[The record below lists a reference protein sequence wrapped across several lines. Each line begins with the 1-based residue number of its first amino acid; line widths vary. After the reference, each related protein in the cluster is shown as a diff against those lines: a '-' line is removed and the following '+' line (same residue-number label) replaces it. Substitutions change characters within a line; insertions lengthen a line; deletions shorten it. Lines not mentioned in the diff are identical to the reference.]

1 MKTVFKFAVI
11 ASSVF
16 LAACGG
22 SDSDNSPSLNDFD
35 VDFQSFNYVSTGV
48 SSEAEYSVEPFSQE
62 VTLFD
67 GSVYGVVT
75 YRSLL
80 IQYEGAELPS
90 YKVEVALKDDNTDT
104 VLDEQDLN
112 VSSSNDDKLVFAV
125 GDVTNAVDDP
135 PRLII
140 FDEPDDEVA
149 DDKAALYVMNLR
161 DTSSNAST
169 YSLSIDGIQVQTG
182 LTQGTLSPVIEVA
195 EDADVLITV
204 TDSIGSQDCD
214 ITNFDWSVDDDWIVV
229 FDKASLDQCYSPV
242 AIE

>member
-1 MKTVFKFAVI
+1 MI

-204 TDSIGSQDCD
+204 TDSISSQDCD

-229 FDKASLDQCYSPV
+229 FDKASLDQCYEPK
-242 AIE
+242 AID

>member
-1 MKTVFKFAVI
+1 M
-11 ASSVF
+11 
-16 LAACGG
+16 
-22 SDSDNSPSLNDFD
+22 
-35 VDFQSFNYVSTGV
+35 STGV

-125 GDVTNAVDDP
+125 GDLTNAVDDP

-195 EDADVLITV
+195 EDPDVLITV
-204 TDSIGSQDCD
+204 TDSISSQDCD